1 MNLFVND
8 LSMEDAQWLFKTYQR
23 ITSDALK
30 ASLSVLNKAAE
41 EVDELTSFQIQKMIR
56 DALKKREKFR
66 KDLVKILVSGM
77 TLDEICDERGSLLNT
92 ASQSL
97 FGPVNCINRKLWKIC
112 THWILSTEQPT
123 LGKRDYLENCS
134 LHEGFRSGPSKLNPG
149 TPSFEQSSILKSQI
163 PNWCLALENLC
174 LDMEE

>member
-8 LSMEDAQWLFKTYQR
+8 LSMEDAQWLFKTFWR

-77 TLDEICDERGSLLNT
+77 TLDEICDEWGSLLLNT
-92 ASQSL
+92 S
-97 FGPVNCINRKLWKIC
+97 R
-112 THWILSTEQPT
+112 
-123 LGKRDYLENCS
+123 
-134 LHEGFRSGPSKLNPG
+134 
-149 TPSFEQSSILKSQI
+149 
-163 PNWCLALENLC
+163 NL
-174 LDMEE
+174 